1 MVVNNVVIN
10 DKGDTIPVSVDEENG
25 THVIKIDGV
34 EWVKT
39 ENYMHATVLFNM
51 ISEHITEYVHYEK
64 NS

>member
-34 EWVKT
+34 EWVRT
-39 ENYMHATVLFNM
+39 DNYMHATVLFNM

>member
-1 MVVNNVVIN
+1 MVVNDVVIN

-25 THVIKIDGV
+25 THVIRIDGV
-34 EWVKT
+34 EWVRT
-39 ENYMHATVLFNM
+39 DNYMHATVLFNM

>member
-1 MVVNNVVIN
+1 MVVNDVVIN

-34 EWVKT
+34 EWVRT
-39 ENYMHATVLFNM
+39 DNYMHATVLFNM

>member
-1 MVVNNVVIN
+1 MVVNDVVIN

-34 EWVKT
+34 EWVRT